1 MQTAIYC
8 RRGERENSRRCLKS
22 SAAAVYVLFFAF
34 LLNMI

>member
-8 RRGERENSRRCLKS
+8 RRGERELSLSEILGR
-22 SAAAVYVLFFAF
+22 AVYVLFCF